1 MSITP
6 RLTTDRLITNYWF
19 AFLVLLTLAT
29 FSLTGHAA
37 AKLPAETVK
46 ISDAWVRSTNPGQA
60 VGAAYMTL
68 TSPKD
73 TALTAVESD
82 ASKSV
87 EIHSM
92 SMKNGV
98 MKMRMLE
105 TLDLTA
111 NKPYALAP
119 GSFHLMLFDLKKPLA
134 EGEVVNFTLHFKNKA
149 NVESTQQV
157 QAKVLASSP
166 AESTDVEHA
175 HQH

>member
-1 MSITP
+1 MSFTS
-6 RLTTDRLITNYWF
+6 RLTSNRLTHHCSVYP
-19 AFLVLLTLAT
+19 LLLILAM
-29 FSLTGHAA
+29 FSPPGYTGT
-37 AKLPAETVK
+37 KIPAETVK
-46 ISDAWVRSTNPGQA
+46 ISDAWVRPTNPGQA

-68 TSPKD
+68 TSPQD
-73 TALTAVESD
+73 TSLVGVDSD
-82 ASKSV
+82 ASKNV

-105 TLDLTA
+105 TLDLPA

-134 EGEVVNFTLHFKNKA
+134 EGEAVNFTLHFKNKT

-157 QAKVLASSP
+157 QAKVQASPP
-166 AESTDVEHA
+166 AESADAEHT
-175 HQH
+175 HHH